1 MKNKTSITHKL
12 GISFYAMLSVVFFA
26 GCMNTNDNRK
36 GAIIQDFQSWGND
49 KCKYTAKQIQ
59 SWGTTVWYFY
69 DDCAKFNIG
78 DTVSVSKK
86 NY

>member
-12 GISFYAMLSVVFFA
+12 GISFYAVILVFFA
-26 GCMNTNDNRK
+26 GCLNTTDNRR
-36 GAIIQDFQSWGND
+36 GAIIQNFESWGND
-49 KCKYTAKQIQ
+49 KCRYTAKQNR
-59 SWGTTVWYFY
+59 SWETTVWYFY
-69 DDCAKFNIG
+69 DDCGKFNIG